1 MSVRIVL
8 VDDHQLVRDGFQK
21 IIEMSSSFTVIGS
34 FSSAEEAL
42 NSTVIERTDMLV
54 TDISLDSGMDG
65 FALIEQFKI
74 VNPSAHIIVI
84 SMHESAL
91 YLQQAKKYE
100 VSGFIHKRE
109 ASELLTDALTAISQ
123 GKHFFSNDI
132 LGKLTEAEHALEVYN
147 RLYPRESEVFLLL
160 AKGHQIKRIAAD
172 LNIAIKTVHAHRL
185 NLYKKFGFSSV
196 FEITKFCLQHG
207 IVDSS
212 DL

>member
-21 IIEMSSSFTVIGS
+21 IIETSKDFTIMGS
-34 FSSAEEAL
+34 FSSAQDAL
-42 NSTVIERTDMLV
+42 NSSSIASADMLV
-54 TDISLDSGMDG
+54 TDISLDNEMDG
-65 FALIEQFKI
+65 FALIEHFKTI
-74 VNPSAHIIVI
+74 NPHAKVIIV

-91 YLQQAKKYE
+91 YLQQAKEYD

-109 ASELLTDALTAISQ
+109 ASELLIEALTVISR

-132 LGKLTEAEHALEVYN
+132 VNKLSEAEHALEIFN

-160 AKGHQIKRIAAD
+160 ARGHSIKRIAVD

-207 IVDSS
+207 IIDSS
-212 DL
+212 DF